1 MPSDAT
7 PQPNPTPDGAEK
19 NTAPT
24 ADSGGQSRPAG
35 ETESGAAS
43 EKERTFSQA
52 ELDSIVK
59 ARLREDRVQREKQA
73 KRAEMDELDRTKA
86 ELAEARTEAARYR
99 ARDRFLIAVR
109 DAKLAGDPEALY
121 DLFGPKLTFDDKG
134 EIENLRAVIEEA
146 KQTTSK
152 LMRGAVVG
160 NLSVDASA
168 RGQGGQAS
176 GDYIN
181 QLIRHKAGR
190 L

>member
-1 MPSDAT
+1 
-7 PQPNPTPDGAEK
+7 
-19 NTAPT
+19 
-24 ADSGGQSRPAG
+24 
-35 ETESGAAS
+35 
-43 EKERTFSQA
+43 
-52 ELDSIVK
+52 
-59 ARLREDRVQREKQA
+59 
-73 KRAEMDELDRTKA
+73 MDELDRTKA